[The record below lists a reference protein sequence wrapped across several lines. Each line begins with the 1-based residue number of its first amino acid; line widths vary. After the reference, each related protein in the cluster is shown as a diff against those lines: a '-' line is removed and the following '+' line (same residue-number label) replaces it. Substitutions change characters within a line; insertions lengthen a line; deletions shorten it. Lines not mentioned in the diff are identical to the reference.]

1 MNARDILSK
10 CIYSYLKLFIS
21 STIKYPQGYV
31 LSSARYEKN
40 SCIEDKRDQSSF
52 WSSFNLRA
60 DKIVLNFQVFI
71 CGIRHPTSEKWPLPT
86 FNMNLRHER
95 F

>member
-21 STIKYPQGYV
+21 SMIKKKYPQGYV
-31 LSSARYEKN
+31 LSLARNEKN

-60 DKIVLNFQVFI
+60 DKIILNFQVFMYLSVPHDI
-71 CGIRHPTSEKWPLPT
+71 QHSKSGLFPL
-86 FNMNLRHER
+86 
-95 F
+95 